1 MSTPDIHVHIHLA
14 SDELQAKVAELEE
27 LIMSVE
33 TELNALNAAVVE
45 WREDITARVAAL
57 EAAQGEF
64 TPEGQAAFDALK
76 ATVESG
82 IAEVGDADADGTP
95 APPPPPPEPTP

>member
-1 MSTPDIHVHIHLA
+1 MSQDIHIHIHLVP
-14 SDELQAKVAELEE
+14 DELTGEVAELRE

-33 TELNALNAAVVE
+33 TELNALTAAVDE
-45 WREDITARVAAL
+45 WREDIAARVAAL

-76 ATVESG
+76 ASVDAGVATT
-82 IAEVGDADADGTP
+82 GDADADGNP
-95 APPPPPPEPTP
+95 VPPPPPPTP

>member
-1 MSTPDIHVHIHLA
+1 MTVAENLA
-14 SDELQAKVAELEE
+14 ALQATV
-27 LIMSVE
+27 
-33 TELNALNAAVVE
+33 TEFN
-45 WREDITARVAAL
+45 EDIAAKVAAL

-82 IAEVGDADADGTP
+82 VTLVGDADGDGNPATP
-95 APPPPPPEPTP
+95 VPDPNVP